1 MPRTERLGATISLV
15 MLGLLLSSIIVL
27 PGRQA
32 VVRLF
37 GTQMAF
43 QFSGLT
49 QLAVVMIGL
58 ACSGADAVIQ
68 AHPLNRRRSLEYAAA
83 FWALPAVLMAASL
96 IMVRD
101 LSWWGYRLAYVLASG
116 GLLAAVIVSQY
127 RTVDPEDARLR
138 ESRLA
143 LNVLAYALAAFF
155 FVLVYGTRMRSA
167 ISATGV
173 LLVGGLLAA
182 EVLRMPRE
190 GIGRTWVYA
199 GVIGLLM
206 GEATWVLNYCAL
218 DARAGGGLLL
228 VVFYT
233 LTGLAQQ
240 HLWGRLTRRVVVEY
254 AVLGLGALGVV
265 LLTVVGG

>member
-1 MPRTERLGATISLV
+1 
-15 MLGLLLSSIIVL
+15 
-27 PGRQA
+27 
-32 VVRLF
+32 
-37 GTQMAF
+37 
-43 QFSGLT
+43 
-49 QLAVVMIGL
+49 
-58 ACSGADAVIQ
+58 
-68 AHPLNRRRSLEYAAA
+68 
-83 FWALPAVLMAASL
+83 
-96 IMVRD
+96 
-101 LSWWGYRLAYVLASG
+101 
-116 GLLAAVIVSQY
+116 VIVSQY
-127 RTVDPEDARLR
+127 RTVDPEDPRMR

-155 FVLVYGTRMRSA
+155 FVFVYGTRMRSA

-173 LLVGGLLAA
+173 LMAGGLLSA
-182 EVLRMPRE
+182 EILRMPRE

-199 GVIGLLM
+199 GVIGLVM

-265 LLTVVGG
+265 LVTVVGG